1 MDLPILFGAPS
12 GRAGAVANLL
22 ARDYP
27 VLHAADLTVA
37 LAECRRHV
45 PPAAVLPMPHGAAAE
60 DVLRFLREQGRRTT
74 VFLYTEGAID
84 AEESHRYLAAGA
96 RAMLDASAPDFAV
109 DLARR
114 LMWVLREKELRH
126 AEDESLARL
135 FARHDVV
142 GASPAMR
149 DAFRR
154 ALKANRFADLPVVIE
169 GAKGTPKRRLA
180 AAILY
185 LDPDRIRMPFFALNC
200 SGLGSVLGNVPGLAG
215 GKAQADAEQWQQLL
229 KGARGGTLFLDDI
242 GTLDRELQ
250 PFLLNVVRRPAEMR
264 IIVAT
269 EQPMEELV
277 RQGALDAQLADW
289 LGLFRIPLPSLRGRP
304 EDITAQARH
313 ALFTLRPDAEFGP
326 GVLEVLQRLPWEGN
340 TMQLEAVVR
349 QAAEAR
355 KEDTT
360 LRLEDFPPWVGAVR
374 ADAPLPSPVPHP
386 GDWTDGTDLMD
397 VAAEE
402 YERRLLRDLLQ
413 RHEPAEVHP
422 HHSLPAGTGSE

>member
-1 MDLPILFGAPS
+1 
-12 GRAGAVANLL
+12 
-22 ARDYP
+22 
-27 VLHAADLTVA
+27 
-37 LAECRRHV
+37 
-45 PPAAVLPMPHGAAAE
+45 
-60 DVLRFLREQGRRTT
+60 
-74 VFLYTEGAID
+74 
-84 AEESHRYLAAGA
+84 
-96 RAMLDASAPDFAV
+96 
-109 DLARR
+109 
-114 LMWVLREKELRH
+114 
-126 AEDESLARL
+126 
-135 FARHDVV
+135 
-142 GASPAMR
+142 
-149 DAFRR
+149 
-154 ALKANRFADLPVVIE
+154 VVIE

-200 SGLGSVLGNVPGLAG
+200 SGLGSVLGNGPGLAG
-215 GKAQADAEQWQQLL
+215 GKLRADAEQWQQLL
-229 KGARGGTLFLDDI
+229 QGARGGTLFLDDI
-242 GTLDRELQ
+242 GMLDRELQ
-250 PFLLNVVRRPAEMR
+250 PFLLNVARRPAELR

-277 RQGALDAQLADW
+277 RQGSLDSQLANW
-289 LGLFRIPLPSLRGRP
+289 LGLFRIPLPSLCGRP
-304 EDITAQARH
+304 EDISAQARH
-313 ALFTLRPDAEFGP
+313 ALLTLRPDAEFGP

-360 LRLEDFPPWVGAVR
+360 LRLEDFPPWVGAAR
-374 ADAPLPSPVPHP
+374 PDAPVPQPMPHP